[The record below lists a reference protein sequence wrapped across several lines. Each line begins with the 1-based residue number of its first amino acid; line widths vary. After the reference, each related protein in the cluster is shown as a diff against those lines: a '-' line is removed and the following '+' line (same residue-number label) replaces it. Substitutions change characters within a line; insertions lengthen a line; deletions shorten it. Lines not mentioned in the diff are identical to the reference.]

1 MNTERAFIIKYGEDE
16 GVRLFKEKKY
26 KEGKLHSKR
35 SIEYW
40 INKGYSFEQSKNKV
54 SESQNTFGL
63 VKCIE
68 KHGEQEGKRIF
79 TERQKKWQESL
90 TKNGNMKM
98 GYSKISQDLFYNIL
112 ETYDIDSRINVKFAT
127 HNEEFKLN
135 NPDGGIFIYDFTD
148 IINKKIIEYNGD
160 MFHANPKKYKETDTP
175 HPYRKNKTSSEIWES
190 DKNKLIE
197 AKNNGYDVLV
207 IWDSEYRWGNKER
220 IIKKCINFL
229 KNEN

>member
-1 MNTERAFIIKYGEDE
+1 
-16 GVRLFKEKKY
+16 
-26 KEGKLHSKR
+26 
-35 SIEYW
+35 
-40 INKGYSFEQSKNKV
+40 
-54 SESQNTFGL
+54 
-63 VKCIE
+63 
-68 KHGEQEGKRIF
+68 
-79 TERQKKWQESL
+79 
-90 TKNGNMKM
+90 MKM